1 MQQIL
6 SRALMVVVCLAT
18 AVVSIQARTVQ
29 LHSVQFPEKRPIEL
43 SFQATPIAPAA
54 QLEANV
60 YYRNGQGR
68 IDLTFSDMKP
78 AILFGGDVTCFVLWA
93 VTRDGQVENLGELVT
108 RKRSGRLEFSTG
120 KKNFALMVTAESFFL
135 VGQPSELV
143 AFHNR
148 GRVAGETESVAFTF
162 EDFVDAP
169 RHSMD
174 GIAHI
179 KWDSKVPIELLQAR
193 KAIELAERHDA
204 HKHAKQV
211 YIEAGAM
218 LKHAN
223 TTAANAPKS
232 RELLDYS
239 RRAVALSN
247 EALNISMKRMEA
259 IELEQQIAK
268 RRAETKALE
277 RRAAQAEEDAEQARL
292 LAEDARRMA
301 DEARRM
307 ADEVR
312 AEKERTMAE
321 TAALRQEKTGLES
334 AMVAMNQDKLELEQ
348 EAQRLLT
355 EKTALQAESQ
365 RLRTERTAL
374 EAESQRLQGERDEL
388 HGRLQSALSH
398 VADTQDSARGFVV
411 NLPDILFAVNEATL
425 KPEAQLVL
433 AKLAGILLI
442 LPGQTVTIEGHTDST
457 GSPDYNLDLSQRRAT
472 AVLHLLRSQGLTP
485 GRLNAVGFGMQRP
498 VADNTTADGRGRNR
512 RVEIVISEAGRAVAA
527 N

>member
-1 MQQIL
+1 MQRNL

-18 AVVSIQARTVQ
+18 ALVSTQARTVQ

-54 QLEANV
+54 QLSASV
-60 YYRNGQGR
+60 YYRNGQGQ
-68 IDLTFSDMKP
+68 IELTFSDMKP

-108 RKRSGRLEFSTG
+108 RKHSGRLSFSTG

-135 VGQPSELV
+135 VSQPSELV

-193 KAIELAERHDA
+193 KAIELAERNDA

-211 YIEAGAM
+211 YIEARAM

-223 TTAANAPKS
+223 TTAADAPKS
-232 RELLDYS
+232 RELLDFS

-247 EALNISMKRMEA
+247 EALNISLKRIEA
-259 IELEQQIAK
+259 NELEQQIAK

-277 RRAAQAEEDAEQARL
+277 RRAAKAEEDAEQARVL
-292 LAEDARRMA
+292 A

-307 ADEVR
+307 AEEVR
-312 AEKERTMAE
+312 LEKERTMAE

-334 AMVAMNQDKLELEQ
+334 AMLGLNQDKVGLEQ
-348 EAQRLLT
+348 EARRLLS
-355 EKTALQAESQ
+355 EK
-365 RLRTERTAL
+365 TAL
-374 EAESQRLQGERDEL
+374 EAESQRLRIERTTLEAESQRLQAERDEL

-398 VADTQDSARGFVV
+398 VAETQDSARGFVV
-411 NLPDILFAVNEATL
+411 NLPDILFDVNEATL

-442 LPGQTVTIEGHTDST
+442 MPGQAVTIEGHTDST

-498 VADNTTADGRGRNR
+498 VADNATADGRGRNR
-512 RVEIVISEAGRAVAA
+512 RVEIVISEPGQAVAA